1 MDPTIEA
8 AWIAGGVGA
17 LGVIATVI
25 TAWIGSRNTR
35 LATEA
40 TIAAGAATTA
50 ATLAAAREDRLW
62 DKRCAA
68 YEETLT
74 ALLHRQAK
82 RQEDMREYRLDEA
95 YEQQVKE
102 FFAAYEPPGFFETQG
117 RLLAYASNPVIAAS
131 NCASKEHAEV
141 RRLYQQYLMMADDNK
156 RATTSGQFGIA
167 HGGEET
173 IAALDAAKA
182 ALKRAG
188 FRDDLL
194 IAIIR
199 EELSS
204 KPEAAT
210 LPAEVPARHRGF
222 WHRRKAVED

>member
-1 MDPTIEA
+1 MDSTIVA
-8 AWIAGGVGA
+8 ALISGGVGVV
-17 LGVIATVI
+17 GIAGTVV
-25 TAWIGSRNTR
+25 TSVVGSRNTR
-35 LATEA
+35 RATEQA
-40 TIAAGAATTA
+40 IAAGAANTR
-50 ATLAAAREDRLW
+50 ATLAAAREGRLW
-62 DKRCAA
+62 EKRCAA

-131 NCASKEHAEV
+131 NGASKEHAEV

-204 KPEAAT
+204 KPEAALQPAT
-210 LPAEVPARHRGF
+210 ALPAE
-222 WHRRKAVED
+222 RRANSAADA